1 MRGGAG
7 DDNVTPGDHDGG
19 SDGEDEVRGG
29 AGDNV
34 TPGDHDGGS
43 DGEDEVRVVQVATM
57 SLDVPMTAAALART
71 K

>member
-7 DDNVTPGDHDGG
+7 D
-19 SDGEDEVRGG
+19 
-29 AGDNV
+29 DNV

>member
-1 MRGGAG
+1 MRGGA
-7 DDNVTPGDHDGG
+7 
-19 SDGEDEVRGG
+19 SD
-29 AGDNV
+29 DNV